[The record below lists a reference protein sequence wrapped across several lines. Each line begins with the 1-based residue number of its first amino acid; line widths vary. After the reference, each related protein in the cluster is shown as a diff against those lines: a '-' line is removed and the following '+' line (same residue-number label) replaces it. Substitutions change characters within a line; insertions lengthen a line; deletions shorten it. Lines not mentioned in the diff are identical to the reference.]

1 MKKVYYWSP
10 CLDMVGTVKS
20 TINSAISL
28 AKYSNQS
35 DQVQVKVINSCG
47 EWNKQKK
54 LFEEKRVKVINF
66 YEEGYY
72 EHLPKKGYIQ
82 SRFSNLIVIFFSFLP
97 LLKLLK
103 KEKPDFIILHLITSL
118 PLILLKFFNFETKF
132 ILRIS
137 GYPKLNF
144 LRKFLWKSVGS
155 KIHKVTCPSS
165 DLVFQLKK
173 FDIFPKEKLSF
184 LPDAVLNI
192 QDLKKKKKIYN
203 KHEMEENFFLAVG
216 RLTKQKNF
224 KYLIDEFSEY
234 LKIEPN
240 QKLLIFGEGEEK
252 NMLQKKIIDKK
263 LEKNIFLKGNSK
275 FIFDYMS
282 SARAFILSSLWEEPG
297 IVIIESAINNL
308 LIISS
313 DCKNGPREFLDNGNA
328 GILFK
333 NNSKGAL
340 FEKMLEFGSLS
351 KEEKKLK
358 VFLAKK
364 NSSKYSLFNHYTKLK
379 LLLS

>member
-28 AKYSNQS
+28 AKYSNQL
-35 DQVQVKVINSCG
+35 DQVQVKIINSCG
-47 EWNKQKK
+47 EWNKQKN
-54 LFEEKRVKVINF
+54 LFEEKKVKVINF
-66 YEEGYY
+66 YEGYY
-72 EHLPKKGYIQ
+72 EYLPKKGYIQ

-103 KEKPDFIILHLITSL
+103 KDKPDFIILHLITSL
-118 PLILLKFFNFETKF
+118 PLILLKFFNFKTKF

-137 GYPKLNF
+137 GHPKLNF
-144 LRKFLWKSVGS
+144 FRKFLWKIIGS
-155 KIHKVTCPSS
+155 KIHKVTCPSL
-165 DLVFQLKK
+165 DLVSQLKK
-173 FDIFPKEKLSF
+173 FDIFPEEKLSF

-192 QDLKKKKKIYN
+192 QDLKKKKKIN
-203 KHEMEENFFLAVG
+203 NRLKMEESFFLAVG

-224 KYLIDEFSEY
+224 RYLIDEFSKY
-234 LKIEPN
+234 LKIKPN

-252 NMLQKKIIDKK
+252 NRLQKKIIDKK
-263 LEKNIFLKGNSK
+263 LEKNIFLKGNSN
-275 FIFDYMS
+275 FIFNYMRN
-282 SARAFILSSLWEEPG
+282 ARAFILSSLWEEPG

-313 DCKNGPREFLDNGNA
+313 DCKNGPREFLDNGDA

-340 FEKMLEFGSLS
+340 LEKILEFENLS

-364 NSSKYSLFNHYTKLK
+364 NSSKYSLFNHYRKLK